1 MKMKSKILLSLV
13 LVGIS
18 ISATSVEASAQ
29 SYSDTSQPVSVSSVL
44 MVKGSGIVTPQAQ
57 VIGWKYKSVD
67 GDLYRRQYN
76 YSTGEWI
83 GEWELC

>member
-1 MKMKSKILLSLV
+1 MKIKSKILLSII

-29 SYSDTSQPVSVSSVL
+29 SYSDIAQPVSVNSTL
-44 MVKGSGIVTPQAQ
+44 IVKDSGIVTPQAQ
-57 VIGWKYKSVD
+57 IIGWRYKSVD
-67 GDLYRRQYN
+67 GDLYRRLYN